1 MFEELDKK
9 RIRILN
15 ELKRK
20 ISIEKCNCYVIKA
33 DGKVVVKDGQ
43 KIVERLYED
52 VWNIWEKAKK
62 NGLK

>member
-52 VWNIWEKAKK
+52 V
-62 NGLK
+62 